1 VQVVGQDGKGTTLTS
16 DPTFT
21 GGSSVSLARTHSIE
35 VRVRYHETDGQGR
48 VHNSQ
53 YLNYFERGRVEMLR
67 SCGISYKELEATGL
81 MLVVKSMQIEFH
93 LPAEFDDDLR
103 LETTLHHCHGAR
115 IEHAYRLVR
124 SVATGS
130 AELKQGG
137 ANDTEALIVTGQ
149 SVIACVDR
157 TGRVRRL
164 PAVLQAGIVS
174 GRDG

>member
-1 VQVVGQDGKGTTLTS
+1 
-16 DPTFT
+16 
-21 GGSSVSLARTHSIE
+21 
-35 VRVRYHETDGQGR
+35 
-48 VHNSQ
+48 
-53 YLNYFERGRVEMLR
+53 MLR

-103 LETTLHHCHGAR
+103 LVTTLNHCHGAR

-124 SVATGS
+124 SVATDS
-130 AELKQGG
+130 NEIKSTSSDDAE
-137 ANDTEALIVTGQ
+137 AVIVTGQ

-164 PAVLQAGIVS
+164 PPVLQAGIVL

>member
-1 VQVVGQDGKGTTLTS
+1 MTS
-16 DPTFT
+16 DPTLT
-21 GGSSVSLARTHSIE
+21 DGPSVSLTRAHSIE

-103 LETTLHHCHGAR
+103 LVTTLNHCHGAR

-124 SVATGS
+124 SVATDS
-130 AELKQGG
+130 NEIKSTIS
-137 ANDTEALIVTGQ
+137 DDSEAVIVTGQ

-164 PAVLQAGIVS
+164 PPVLQAGIVS
-174 GRDG
+174 GRDS

>member
-1 VQVVGQDGKGTTLTS
+1 MTS
-16 DPTFT
+16 DPTLT
-21 GGSSVSLARTHSIE
+21 DGPSVSLARAHSIE

-103 LETTLHHCHGAR
+103 LVTTLNHCHGAR

-124 SVATGS
+124 SVATDS
-130 AELKQGG
+130 NEIKSTSSDDAE
-137 ANDTEALIVTGQ
+137 AVIVTGQ

-164 PAVLQAGIVS
+164 PPVLQAGIVL

>member
-1 VQVVGQDGKGTTLTS
+1 M
-16 DPTFT
+16 
-21 GGSSVSLARTHSIE
+21 SLARAHSIE

-103 LETTLHHCHGAR
+103 LVTTLHHCHGAR

-124 SVATGS
+124 SIASGS
-130 AELKQGG
+130 DELKTKSSD
-137 ANDTEALIVTGQ
+137 AEEAVIVTGQ

-164 PAVLQAGIVS
+164 PPVLQAGIVS
-174 GRDG
+174 GRDN